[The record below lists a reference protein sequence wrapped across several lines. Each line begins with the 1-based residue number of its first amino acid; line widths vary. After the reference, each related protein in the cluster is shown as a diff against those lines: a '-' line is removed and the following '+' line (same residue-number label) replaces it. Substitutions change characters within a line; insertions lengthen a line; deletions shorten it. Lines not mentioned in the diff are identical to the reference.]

1 MHLEKSKENHRIIKL
16 ITQQIALKIK
26 KLLGK

>member
-1 MHLEKSKENHRIIKL
+1 MHLEKSKENHKKIKL
-16 ITQQIALKIK
+16 TTQQIALKTK